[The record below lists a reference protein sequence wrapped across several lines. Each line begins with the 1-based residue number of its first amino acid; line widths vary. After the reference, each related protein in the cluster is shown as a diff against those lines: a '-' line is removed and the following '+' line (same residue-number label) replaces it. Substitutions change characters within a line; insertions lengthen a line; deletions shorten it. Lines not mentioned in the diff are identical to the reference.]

1 VDIKK
6 RLSELKEKRKADYA
20 MTTTDV
26 GDPGGATMP
35 PSGVPPK
42 PTSDPGPN
50 MKWVLNRKT
59 NGWEARPMND
69 PNIYEAIGSVKP
81 QWEHYA
87 SEEDSLFV
95 AAQWDPK
102 DENNMDWDASTV
114 RKEVLAFAKEKYGK
128 EAKIHDLDWESG
140 IVLLEVKQAKR
151 APVKEVYAE
160 LKGECVTCPIDDSSI
175 EVNACR
181 GAGGEPCPFYLKRE
195 ASELCSFKKLGTNG
209 STSLDQY
216 ISEVHKKETI
226 IKIANMVLN
235 VSHSPKKASKQ
246 GYTIPKDENYV
257 PVTRLATVERLG
269 HKGQVMKKNA
279 DGSFKVKWEDG
290 NEGVYWSQEL
300 TAK

>member
-6 RLSELKEKRKADYA
+6 RLSELKKKADIGLG
-20 MTTTDV
+20 V
-26 GDPGGATMP
+26 GTSTSTSVGEMP
-35 PSGVPPK
+35 PSGAPPK
-42 PTSDPGPN
+42 PTQDPGPG
-50 MKWVLNRKT
+50 MKWVLNRT
-59 NGWEARPMND
+59 TMGWEAKKMSD
-69 PNIYEAIGSVKP
+69 PNIYEAVGSVKT

-102 DENNMDWDASTV
+102 DENNMDWDADNV
-114 RKEVLAFAKEKYGK
+114 RKDVLDFAKEKYKK

-140 IVLLEVKQAKR
+140 LVLFEIKAAKKT
-151 APVKEVYAE
+151 AAKEVYAE
-160 LKGECVTCPIDDSSI
+160 LKGECVTCPIDDSNI

-216 ISEVHKKETI
+216 ISEVHLKENI
-226 IKIANMVLN
+226 IKVANSVLN
-235 VSHSPKKASKQ
+235 ISPAPKRGIKQ
-246 GYTIPKDENYV
+246 GYTIQKDENYV
-257 PVTRLATVERLG
+257 PVTRLANVERLG

-279 DGSFKVKWEDG
+279 DGSFKVKWENG
-290 NEGVYWSQEL
+290 SEGVFWAQEL